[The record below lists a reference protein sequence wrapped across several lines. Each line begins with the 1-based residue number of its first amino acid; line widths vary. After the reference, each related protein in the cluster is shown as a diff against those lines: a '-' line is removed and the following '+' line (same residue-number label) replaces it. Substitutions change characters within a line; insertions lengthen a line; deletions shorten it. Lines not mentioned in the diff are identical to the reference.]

1 MNDTILFSKF
11 ILKLMRVKSKSR
23 NNFKIYYFYVEQ
35 REGDGSASVVWCFD
49 NIKWQPFATNQ

>member
-1 MNDTILFSKF
+1 
-11 ILKLMRVKSKSR
+11 MRVKSKSR